1 MNDEIED
8 LEELEDLEEEPARKE
23 EKEKKEE
30 KEESSFADSLSGIGQ
45 GFMLASVMDKIKS
58 MFSPAPEP
66 QAEKGKEIIDS
77 ITGRVI
83 DVVPDD
89 KVLKTEASEEFKAF
103 KFDKESKVYKG
114 MSDAEI
120 VELAIAIK
128 RCDIETQKRCY

>member
-8 LEELEDLEEEPARKE
+8 LEELEDLEEEPV
-23 EKEKKEE
+23 EKEKKED
-30 KEESSFADSLSGIGQ
+30 KEESSIADSLSTIGQ
-45 GFMLASVMDKIKS
+45 GFMFASVMDKLKS

-66 QAEKGKEIIDS
+66 QAVKGTEVVDS

-89 KVLKTEASEEFKAF
+89 KTKTEASEEFKAF
-103 KFDKESKVYKG
+103 KFDKETKVYKG
-114 MSDAEI
+114 MTNPEI

-128 RCDIETQKRCY
+128 RCDIETHKRCY